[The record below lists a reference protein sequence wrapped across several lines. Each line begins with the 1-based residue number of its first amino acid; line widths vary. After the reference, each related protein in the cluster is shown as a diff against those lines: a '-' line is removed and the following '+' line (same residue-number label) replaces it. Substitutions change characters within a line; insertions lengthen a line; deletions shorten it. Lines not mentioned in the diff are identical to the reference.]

1 MTGGPRLLSGDGSSG
16 FPSSTLLQ
24 AEFPLE
30 LYLLIVFPSLQSCCC
45 SLGSLMGTLP
55 GPAGSSVIPATPLA
69 QNHGAADIGKDLRV
83 QPITQ
88 PCQATTKGH
97 GDHQSRA
104 WMGRCGS
111 AIESGADDAV
121 NPPDMDT
128 VAWLC
133 GSLQLSR
140 NLKAISVR
148 KGAGLWQH
156 ISTQGWGKG
165 EHHSCYF
172 GGHLWGSAHTADRR
186 HWDCSCL
193 LWISNLPLLEAP
205 TCLLQF
211 AAAQTGAMKQH
222 QAAFT

>member
-1 MTGGPRLLSGDGSSG
+1 MTGDPRLLSGDGSSG

-45 SLGSLMGTLP
+45 SLGSLMSVGTLP

-148 KGAGLWQH
+148 KGGRIVAAHLYPRL
-156 ISTQGWGKG
+156 GKG
-165 EHHSCYF
+165 RAPF
-172 GGHLWGSAHTADRR
+172 LLFWG
-186 HWDCSCL
+186 
-193 LWISNLPLLEAP
+193 
-205 TCLLQF
+205 
-211 AAAQTGAMKQH
+211 
-222 QAAFT
+222 AFVGQCTHG